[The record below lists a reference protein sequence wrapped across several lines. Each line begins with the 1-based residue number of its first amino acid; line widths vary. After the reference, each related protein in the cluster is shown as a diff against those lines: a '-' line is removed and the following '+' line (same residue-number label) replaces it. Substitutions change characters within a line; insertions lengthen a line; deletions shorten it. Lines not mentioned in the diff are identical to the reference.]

1 MQTMPGFSFFVTLLM
16 GLGAWSVHR
25 LSASLVMAGLAAG
38 LVVSATGIGIE
49 STSLVAVG
57 VAVGAVCL
65 GVVVG
70 RTVPYRSAPMALLL
84 GLLSA
89 IDIIWVASG
98 GRLATDWVN
107 EVLNFSV
114 QLGTGSSSIGT
125 LDLLLA
131 SALSAHWSKRGASL
145 ALSVA
150 AAPLGMVISNV
161 YVAMSGADNL
171 PLVPF
176 IGLGWLITESLHR
189 RSEKQQPA

>member
-1 MQTMPGFSFFVTLLM
+1 MGTMPGFSFAVTALM
-16 GLGAWSVHR
+16 GLGAWSLRR
-25 LSASLVMAGLAAG
+25 LATSVVTAGLAAG
-38 LVVSATGIGIE
+38 LVVTATGISTE
-49 STSLVAVG
+49 SGPLVDVG
-57 VAVGAVCL
+57 VAVSAVCL

-70 RTVPYRSAPMALLL
+70 RMVPDRSAPMALLL

-114 QLGTGSSSIGT
+114 QLGTDTSSIGT

-131 SALSAHWSKRGASL
+131 SALSAHWSRRGASL

-161 YVAMSGADNL
+161 YVAVSSADNL

-176 IGLGWLITESLHR
+176 IALGWLITEGIHR
-189 RSEKQQPA
+189 RSEKQPPT